1 MACKRPPVGVQPL
14 GVTLL
19 KMVSTSAGGVT
30 FLYSTLSRSFKKQEV
45 DVDAVGVVGGADGR
59 DGLEGFA
66 RLAL

>member
-1 MACKRPPVGVQPL
+1 MVCKRLPVGVPPL

-19 KMVSTSAGGVT
+19 RMALTAGVVT

-45 DVDAVGVVGGADGR
+45 DVDAVGGADGC
-59 DGLEGFA
+59 DGLESFA